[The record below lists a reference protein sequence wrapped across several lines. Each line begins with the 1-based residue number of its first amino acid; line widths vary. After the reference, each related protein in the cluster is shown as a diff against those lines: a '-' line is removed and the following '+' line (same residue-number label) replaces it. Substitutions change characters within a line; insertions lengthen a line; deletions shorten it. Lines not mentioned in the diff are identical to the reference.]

1 MRVTVSP
8 HRITLLSML
17 LAVHSVVDGV
27 LLALGSGNSAT
38 EHRRAIAASARLR
51 AHGVRVHPAR
61 SHLARR
67 SGRGQVIVLHRETPG
82 RDPATSSAG

>member
-38 EHRRAIAASARLR
+38 EHRRAIAAIARLR
-51 AHGVRVHPAR
+51 AHGVRVHPVPALTFGAQER
-61 SHLARR
+61 AGTSHRAA
-67 SGRGQVIVLHRETPG
+67 S
-82 RDPATSSAG
+82 RDPGT